1 MNTKTKTNCWFENN
15 NKIVPKIKE
24 QYLLKKDLTIGDCNY
39 PSGMVVSVKSYCISQ
54 EYYKLDLK
62 INTRSIPEDRYPLL
76 YDNLNSLI
84 ITFYDGN
91 DYSKKLSQFYD
102 YFEVLDKDMTMAD
115 VLDVRQAMDQ
125 FYSAVKE
132 LNRAID
138 EMDGDC
144 NCLIA
149 NEYPLAL
156 SYDEWVLSF
165 MDWYNS
171 VDNNCNAYRH
181 AIRLLGYSTIQG
193 GKIE

>member
-84 ITFYDGN
+84 ITFYNGN

-102 YFEVLDKDMTMAD
+102 YFEELDKDMTLDDLDEVKDAMDDFKNAVHKLNV
-115 VLDVRQAMDQ
+115 VLD
-125 FYSAVKE
+125 
-132 LNRAID
+132 
-138 EMDGDC
+138 EMEGDC

-149 NEYPLAL
+149 NEYPLGL
-156 SYDEWVLSF
+156 SYDEWVLS
-165 MDWYNS
+165 MDEWFDS
-171 VDNNCNAYRH
+171 VDDNVKSYKNAITTVRKEDEND
-181 AIRLLGYSTIQG
+181 L
-193 GKIE
+193 

>member
-84 ITFYDGN
+84 ITFHSTLGV
-91 DYSKKLSQFYD
+91 SQFYD
-102 YFEVLDKDMTMAD
+102 YFEEFDKDMTMND
-115 VLDVRQAMDQ
+115 VLDVRQAMDK
-125 FYSAVKE
+125 FYFAVRE

-149 NEYPLAL
+149 NEYPLGL

-171 VDNNCNAYRH
+171 VDNNCNTYRH
-181 AIRLLGYSTIQG
+181 AIRLLGNSTIQG